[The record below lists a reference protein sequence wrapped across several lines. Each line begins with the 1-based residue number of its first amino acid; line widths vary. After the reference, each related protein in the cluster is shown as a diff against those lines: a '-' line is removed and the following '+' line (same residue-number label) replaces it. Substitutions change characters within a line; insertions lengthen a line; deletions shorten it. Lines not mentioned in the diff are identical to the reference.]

1 MAAVNALPA
10 NCGPRVSSS
19 TVTGFRDFPSDTGL
33 AFRVEG
39 DDAPAGRIDGHGGD
53 LLRPQEGSAYGRA
66 GQCKWVMSGSGRP
79 VGETE
84 FSSAP
89 LQTEDIGT
97 A

>member
-39 DDAPAGRIDGHGGD
+39 DDAPAGRIDTAMAAKLFSTHPAPDGIDDFLHYVNA
-53 LLRPQEGSAYGRA
+53 PVGRA
-66 GQCKWVMSGSGRP
+66 AQEPISGS
-79 VGETE
+79 
-84 FSSAP
+84 
-89 LQTEDIGT
+89 L
-97 A
+97 